1 MIFQGC
7 NMNLQPEL
15 GRVISAFPISFKNL
29 FFNQLNHLINYSP
42 TIGLMGKTGA
52 GKSSLINALFQ
63 FQLSPVSDVSGCT
76 RQTQRFS
83 MSMNNHVLTFV
94 DLPGVGENLE
104 RDKEY
109 HQLYRNLLPELD
121 LIIWV
126 LKADDRAWS
135 SDEQC
140 YRFLT
145 EQCGYQSERFLF
157 VLNQADK
164 IEPCRQWDE
173 HNHQPSLEQVAN
185 LELKQ
190 QAVITAFKPHHPV
203 MMVSAAEGYQL
214 TALAE
219 QLIQVLPAEASSG
232 VARQL
237 NNTYRT
243 QSVETS
249 ARNDFG
255 QCISDI
261 VDTLIDII
269 PLPPLIKSTIDTVK
283 NSIVSVAKSLWSLF
297 F

>member
-1 MIFQGC
+1 
-7 NMNLQPEL
+7 MNQQIEL
-15 GRVISAFPISFKNL
+15 EKALAAFPFSFKTS
-29 FFNQLNHLINYSP
+29 FFNQLSQLINYSP

-63 FQLSPVSDVSGCT
+63 SSLSPVSDVSGCT
-76 RQTQRFS
+76 RQAQRFS
-83 MSMNNHVLTFV
+83 MTMNNHTLTFV
-94 DLPGVGENLE
+94 DLPGVGESLE
-104 RDKEY
+104 RDKKY
-109 HQLYRNLLPELD
+109 HQLYRNLLPEFD

-145 EQCGYQSERFLF
+145 KKCGYQPNQFLF

-173 HNHQPSLEQVAN
+173 HNHKPSSEQAYN
-185 LELKQ
+185 LKLKQ

-203 MMVSAAEGYQL
+203 ITVSAVENYQL
-214 TALAE
+214 TKLAE
-219 QLIQVLPAEASSG
+219 QLIQALPAQASSG

-237 NNTYRT
+237 NTPYRT
-243 QSVETS
+243 QSVENA

-255 QCISDI
+255 QCVSDI
-261 VDTLIDII
+261 VDTLINII
-269 PLPPLIKSTIDTVK
+269 PLPPLIRSTVSTVK
-283 NSIVSVAKSLWSLF
+283 NSIVSVAKSLWRMF

>member
-1 MIFQGC
+1 MHQKFQFTP
-7 NMNLQPEL
+7 LLSTLPH
-15 GRVISAFPISFKNL
+15 SFRAS
-29 FFNQLNHLINYSP
+29 FFSQLNHLINYSP
-42 TIGLMGKTGA
+42 TIGLIGKTGA

-63 FQLSPVSDVSGCT
+63 SSLSPVSDVSGCT
-76 RQTQRFS
+76 RHTQRFS
-83 MSMNNHVLTFV
+83 MTMNNYTLTFV
-94 DLPGVGENLE
+94 DLPGVGESIE
-104 RDKEY
+104 RDREY

-145 EQCGYQSERFLF
+145 EQCGNQPKQFLF

-173 HNHQPSLEQVAN
+173 HNHQPSLEQMTN
-185 LELKQ
+185 LKLKQ
-190 QAVITAFKPHHPV
+190 EAVIAAFKPHHPV
-203 MMVSAAEGYQL
+203 MTVSAVENYQL
-214 TALAE
+214 TELAE
-219 QLIQVLPAEASSG
+219 QLIQALPAKASSG

-255 QCISDI
+255 QCVSDI
-261 VDTLIDII
+261 VDTLIDIL
-269 PLPPLIKSTIDTVK
+269 PLPAFIKSTIGTVK

>member
-1 MIFQGC
+1 MLQHSYFKPVLSALPHSFQT
-7 NMNLQPEL
+7 
-15 GRVISAFPISFKNL
+15 S

-52 GKSSLINALFQ
+52 GKSSLINSLFQ
-63 FQLSPVSDVSGCT
+63 SQLSSVSNVSGCT
-76 RQTQRFS
+76 RQSQRFS
-83 MSMNNHVLTFV
+83 MTMSNHTLTFI
-94 DLPGVGENLE
+94 DLPGVGESLE

-126 LKADDRAWS
+126 LKDDDRAWS

-145 EQCGYQSERFLF
+145 EQCGYQPSRFLF

-164 IEPCRQWDE
+164 IEPCRQWNE
-173 HNHQPSLEQVAN
+173 LSHQPSLEQVAN

-203 MMVSAAEGYQL
+203 MTVSAAEGYQL
-214 TALAE
+214 TELAE

-255 QCISDI
+255 QCVSDI

-269 PLPPLIKSTIDTVK
+269 PLPLLIKSTIGMVK
-283 NSIVSVAKSLWSLF
+283 NSIVSVAKSLWSF
-297 F
+297 FF

>member
-1 MIFQGC
+1 MPQQSYFNPLLSALPHSFQT
-7 NMNLQPEL
+7 
-15 GRVISAFPISFKNL
+15 S
-29 FFNQLNHLINYSP
+29 FFNQLNHLISYSP

-63 FQLSPVSDVSGCT
+63 SPLSPVSDVSGCT
-76 RQTQRFS
+76 RQAQSFT
-83 MSMNNHVLTFV
+83 MAMGCHVMTFI
-94 DLPGVGENLE
+94 DLPGVGESLE
-104 RDKEY
+104 RDREY
-109 HQLYRNLLPELD
+109 HQLYHNLLPELD

-173 HNHQPSLEQVAN
+173 HTHQPSLEQVAN

-203 MMVSAAEGYQL
+203 MTVSTAEGYQL
-214 TALAE
+214 TELAE
-219 QLIQVLPAEASSG
+219 QLIQALPAQASSG

-237 NNTYRT
+237 NSTYRT
-243 QSVETS
+243 QSVENS

-255 QCISDI
+255 QCVSDI
-261 VDTLIDII
+261 VDTLIDIL
-269 PLPPLIKSTIDTVK
+269 PLPVLIKSTIGTVK
-283 NSIVSVAKSLWSLF
+283 NSIVSIAKSLWSF
-297 F
+297 FF

>member
-1 MIFQGC
+1 
-7 NMNLQPEL
+7 MNHQSEL
-15 GRVISAFPISFKNL
+15 GRVISAFPFSFKNQ
-29 FFNQLNHLINYSP
+29 FFNQLNQLISYSP

-63 FQLSPVSDVSGCT
+63 SSLSPVSDVSGCT
-76 RQTQRFS
+76 RQVQRFS
-83 MSMNNHVLTFV
+83 MTMNNHTLTFV
-94 DLPGVGENLE
+94 DLPGVGESLE
-104 RDKEY
+104 RDREY

-145 EQCGYQSERFLF
+145 EQCGYQSKQFLF

-173 HNHQPSLEQVAN
+173 LCHQPSHEQKAN
-185 LELKQ
+185 LTLKQ

-203 MMVSAAEGYQL
+203 ITVSAVENYQL
-214 TALAE
+214 TELAE
-219 QLIQVLPAEASSG
+219 QLIQALPVQASSG

-237 NNTYRT
+237 NSPYRT
-243 QSVETS
+243 QSVENA

-255 QCISDI
+255 QCVSDI

-269 PLPPLIKSTIDTVK
+269 PLPPLIRSTVNTVK
-283 NSIVSVAKSLWSLF
+283 NSILSAAKSLWSLF

>member
-1 MIFQGC
+1 
-7 NMNLQPEL
+7 MNKLENH
-15 GRVISAFPISFKNL
+15 FL
-29 FFNQLNHLINYSP
+29 FLPKGAKDVFLSHLNKLINYSP

-63 FQLSPVSDVSGCT
+63 STLSPVSDVSGCT
-76 RQTQRFS
+76 RHAQRFS
-83 MSMNNHVLTFV
+83 MTMNNHTLTFI
-94 DLPGVGENLE
+94 DLPGVGESLE

-145 EQCGYQSERFLF
+145 EQCGYQPKRFLF

-173 HNHQPSLEQVAN
+173 QYHQPSHEQAAN

-190 QAVITAFKPHHPV
+190 QAAITAFKPHHPV
-203 MMVSAAEGYQL
+203 MTASAVENYQL
-214 TALAE
+214 TELAE

-237 NNTYRT
+237 SSTYRT
-243 QSVETS
+243 QSVENS

-255 QCISDI
+255 QCVSDI
-261 VDTLIDII
+261 VDTLIDIL
-269 PLPPLIKSTIDTVK
+269 PLPVLIKSTIGTVK
-283 NSIVSVAKSLWSLF
+283 NSIASVAKSLWSLF

>member
-1 MIFQGC
+1 MPQHSHFKPLLLALPYSFQT
-7 NMNLQPEL
+7 
-15 GRVISAFPISFKNL
+15 SF
-29 FFNQLNHLINYSP
+29 FTQLNHLINYSP

-63 FQLSPVSDVSGCT
+63 SSLSPVSDVSGCT
-76 RQTQRFS
+76 RQAQRFS
-83 MSMNNHVLTFV
+83 MKVNNHTLTFI
-94 DLPGVGENLE
+94 DLPGVGESLE
-104 RDKEY
+104 RDREY

-145 EQCGYQSERFLF
+145 EQYGYQPEHFLF

-173 HNHQPSLEQVAN
+173 HNHQPSPEQAVN

-203 MMVSAAEGYQL
+203 MTVSAVENYQL
-214 TALAE
+214 TELAE
-219 QLIQVLPAEASSG
+219 QLIQALPAKASSG

-269 PLPPLIKSTIDTVK
+269 PLPPLIKYTINTVK
-283 NSIVSVAKSLWSLF
+283 NSIVSAAKSLWSF
-297 F
+297 FF

>member
-1 MIFQGC
+1 
-7 NMNLQPEL
+7 MNKLENH
-15 GRVISAFPISFKNL
+15 FL
-29 FFNQLNHLINYSP
+29 FLPKGAKDVFLSHLNKLINYSP

-52 GKSSLINALFQ
+52 GKSSLINGLFQ
-63 FQLSPVSDVSGCT
+63 SALSPVSNVSGCT
-76 RQTQRFS
+76 RQAHRFN
-83 MSMNNHVLTFV
+83 MTINNHTLTFI
-94 DLPGVGENLE
+94 DLPGVGESLE

-203 MMVSAAEGYQL
+203 MTVSAAEGFQL
-214 TALAE
+214 TELAE
-219 QLIQVLPAEASSG
+219 QLIQALPAQASSG

-237 NNTYRT
+237 NSTYRT
-243 QSVETS
+243 QSVENS

-255 QCISDI
+255 QCVSDI
-261 VDTLIDII
+261 IDTIIDII
-269 PLPPLIKSTIDTVK
+269 PLPPLIKHTISTVK
-283 NSIVSVAKSLWSLF
+283 NSIVSVAKSLWSLLF
-297 F
+297 

>member
-1 MIFQGC
+1 
-7 NMNLQPEL
+7 MNLQPEL

-42 TIGLMGKTGA
+42 TIGLMGKTGV

-63 FQLSPVSDVSGCT
+63 STLSPVSDVSGCT
-76 RQTQRFS
+76 RHAQRFC
-83 MSMNNHVLTFV
+83 MTMNNHTLTFV
-94 DLPGVGENLE
+94 DLPGVGESLE

-145 EQCGYQSERFLF
+145 EQCGYQPNRFLF

-164 IEPCRQWDE
+164 IEPCRQWNE
-173 HNHQPSLEQVAN
+173 LSHQPSLEQAAN

-190 QAVITAFKPHHPV
+190 QAVITAFKPNHPV
-203 MMVSAAEGYQL
+203 MVVSAIENYQL
-214 TALAE
+214 TVLAE
-219 QLIQVLPAEASSG
+219 QLIQALLVQASSG

-237 NNTYRT
+237 SSTYRT
-243 QSVETS
+243 QSVENS

-261 VDTLIDII
+261 VDTLIDIL
-269 PLPPLIKSTIDTVK
+269 PLPALMKSTIGTVK
-283 NSIVSVAKSLWSLF
+283 NSIVSVTKSLWSLF

>member
-1 MIFQGC
+1 
-7 NMNLQPEL
+7 MNEHPEL
-15 GRVISAFPISFKNL
+15 GRVISAFPVSFNNR

-42 TIGLMGKTGA
+42 TIGIMGKTGA
-52 GKSSLINALFQ
+52 GKSSLINSLFQ
-63 FQLSPVSDVSGCT
+63 SQLSSVSNVSGCT
-76 RQTQRFS
+76 RQSQRFS
-83 MSMNNHVLTFV
+83 MTMSNHTLTFI
-94 DLPGVGENLE
+94 DLPGVGESLE

-109 HQLYRNLLPELD
+109 HQLYHNLLPELD

-145 EQCGYQSERFLF
+145 EQCGYQPKRFLF

-173 HNHQPSLEQVAN
+173 VCQQPSPEQAAN
-185 LELKQ
+185 LVLKQ

-203 MMVSAAEGYQL
+203 MTVSAAEGFQL
-214 TALAE
+214 TELAE
-219 QLIQVLPAEASSG
+219 QLIQSLPAKASSG

-237 NNTYRT
+237 SRTYRT
-243 QSVETS
+243 HSVENS

-255 QCISDI
+255 QCVSDI
-261 VDTLIDII
+261 VDTLIDIL
-269 PLPPLIKSTIDTVK
+269 PLPVLIKSTIGTVK
-283 NSIVSVAKSLWSLF
+283 KSIVSVAKSLWSLF

>member
-1 MIFQGC
+1 
-7 NMNLQPEL
+7 MNKLENH
-15 GRVISAFPISFKNL
+15 FL
-29 FFNQLNHLINYSP
+29 FLPKGAKDVFLSHLNKLINYSP

-63 FQLSPVSDVSGCT
+63 STLSPVSNVSGCT
-76 RQTQRFS
+76 RQAQRFS
-83 MSMNNHVLTFV
+83 MTVNNHTLTFI
-94 DLPGVGENLE
+94 DLPGVGESLE

-173 HNHQPSLEQVAN
+173 QCHQPSPEQAVN

-203 MMVSAAEGYQL
+203 MTVSAAEGFQL
-214 TALAE
+214 TKLAE
-219 QLIQVLPAEASSG
+219 QLIQALPAKASSG

-243 QSVETS
+243 QSVEDS

-255 QCISDI
+255 QCVSDI
-261 VDTLIDII
+261 VDTLIDIL
-269 PLPPLIKSTIDTVK
+269 PLPVLIKSTIGTVK

>member
-1 MIFQGC
+1 
-7 NMNLQPEL
+7 MNKLENH
-15 GRVISAFPISFKNL
+15 FL
-29 FFNQLNHLINYSP
+29 FLPKGAKDVFLSHLNKLINYSP

-63 FQLSPVSDVSGCT
+63 SALSPVSNVSGCT
-76 RQTQRFS
+76 RQAQRFN
-83 MSMNNHVLTFV
+83 MTINNHTLTFI
-94 DLPGVGENLE
+94 DLPGVGESLE

-109 HQLYRNLLPELD
+109 HQLYRNLLAELD

-203 MMVSAAEGYQL
+203 MTVSAAEGFQL
-214 TALAE
+214 TELAE
-219 QLIQVLPAEASSG
+219 QLIQALPAQASSG

-237 NNTYRT
+237 NSTYRT
-243 QSVETS
+243 QSVENS

-255 QCISDI
+255 QCVSDI
-261 VDTLIDII
+261 IDTIIDII
-269 PLPPLIKSTIDTVK
+269 PLPPLIKHTISTVK
-283 NSIVSVAKSLWSLF
+283 NSIVSVAKSLWSLLF
-297 F
+297 

>member
-1 MIFQGC
+1 MPQNSHF
-7 NMNLQPEL
+7 NSLL
-15 GRVISAFPISFKNL
+15 SAFPNSLQTL
-29 FFNQLNHLINYSP
+29 FFNKLNQLIDYSP

-63 FQLSPVSDVSGCT
+63 SQLSSVSNVSGCT
-76 RQTQRFS
+76 RQAQRFN
-83 MSMNNHVLTFV
+83 MVINNHTLTFI
-94 DLPGVGENLE
+94 DLPGVGESLE

-145 EQCGYQSERFLF
+145 EQCGYQPKRFLF

-173 HNHQPSLEQVAN
+173 QYHQPSHEQAAN

-190 QAVITAFKPHHPV
+190 QAAITAFKPHHPV
-203 MMVSAAEGYQL
+203 MTASAVENYQL
-214 TALAE
+214 TELAE
-219 QLIQVLPAEASSG
+219 QLIQVLPAEASSC

-243 QSVETS
+243 QSVENS

-255 QCISDI
+255 QCVSNI

-269 PLPPLIKSTIDTVK
+269 PLPPLIKSTIGTVK

>member
-1 MIFQGC
+1 MPQ
-7 NMNLQPEL
+7 NYH
-15 GRVISAFPISFKNL
+15 FKNL
-29 FFNQLNHLINYSP
+29 LSTLPTSFQTPFFNQLNYLINYSP

-63 FQLSPVSDVSGCT
+63 SPLSPVSNVSGCT
-76 RQTQRFS
+76 RQAQYFS
-83 MSMNNHVLTFV
+83 MTMNNHTLTFI
-94 DLPGVGENLE
+94 DLPGVGESLE
-104 RDKEY
+104 RDREY
-109 HQLYRNLLPELD
+109 HQLYHSLLPELD

-145 EQCGYQSERFLF
+145 EQCGYQPSRFLF

-164 IEPCRQWDE
+164 IEPCREWNE
-173 HNHQPSLEQVAN
+173 HNNQPSPEQAAN

-203 MMVSAAEGYQL
+203 MTVSAVENYQL
-214 TALAE
+214 TELAE
-219 QLIQVLPAEASSG
+219 RLIQALPAQASSG

-237 NNTYRT
+237 NSTYRT

-255 QCISDI
+255 QCVSDI

-269 PLPPLIKSTIDTVK
+269 PLPPLIKSTIGTVK

>member
-1 MIFQGC
+1 
-7 NMNLQPEL
+7 MNKLENH
-15 GRVISAFPISFKNL
+15 FL
-29 FFNQLNHLINYSP
+29 FLPKGAKDVFLSHFNKLINYSP

-63 FQLSPVSDVSGCT
+63 SALSPVSNVSGCT
-76 RQTQRFS
+76 RQAQLFNMTI
-83 MSMNNHVLTFV
+83 NNHTLTFI
-94 DLPGVGENLE
+94 DLPGVGESLE

-173 HNHQPSLEQVAN
+173 LNHEPSLEQVAN

-190 QAVITAFKPHHPV
+190 QAVITAFKPHYPV
-203 MMVSAAEGYQL
+203 MTVSAVENYQL
-214 TALAE
+214 TELAE
-219 QLIQVLPAEASSG
+219 QLIQALPAQASSG

-237 NNTYRT
+237 NTTYRT
-243 QSVETS
+243 QSVENS

-255 QCISDI
+255 QCVSDI
-261 VDTLIDII
+261 VDTIINII
-269 PLPPLIKSTIDTVK
+269 PLPPLIKHTISTVK

>member
-1 MIFQGC
+1 
-7 NMNLQPEL
+7 MNEYPEL
-15 GRVISAFPISFKNL
+15 GRVISAFPASFKNL
-29 FFNQLNHLINYSP
+29 FFNQLNYLINYSP

-63 FQLSPVSDVSGCT
+63 STLSPVNNVSGCT
-76 RQTQRFS
+76 RQAQRFS
-83 MSMNNHVLTFV
+83 MKMNNHTLTFI
-94 DLPGVGENLE
+94 DLPGVGESLE

-109 HQLYRNLLPELD
+109 HQLYRSLLPELD

-145 EQCGYQSERFLF
+145 EQCGYQPKRFLF

-164 IEPCRQWDE
+164 IEPYRQWDE
-173 HNHQPSLEQVAN
+173 VCQQPSSEQVAN

-203 MMVSAAEGYQL
+203 MTVSAAEGFQL
-214 TALAE
+214 TELAE
-219 QLIQVLPAEASSG
+219 QLIQSLPAKASSG

-237 NNTYRT
+237 SRTYRT
-243 QSVETS
+243 QSIETS

-269 PLPPLIKSTIDTVK
+269 PLPLLIKSTIDTVK
-283 NSIVSVAKSLWSLF
+283 NSIVSVAKSLWSF
-297 F
+297 FF

>member
-1 MIFQGC
+1 MHQNSHFKSTLSVLPHSFQT
-7 NMNLQPEL
+7 
-15 GRVISAFPISFKNL
+15 S

-52 GKSSLINALFQ
+52 GKSSLINSLFQ
-63 FQLSPVSDVSGCT
+63 SSLSPVSNVSGCT
-76 RQTQRFS
+76 RQAQRFS
-83 MSMNNHVLTFV
+83 MSMNNHTLIFV
-94 DLPGVGENLE
+94 DLPGVGESLK
-104 RDKEY
+104 RDREY
-109 HQLYRNLLPELD
+109 HQLYRSLLPELD
-121 LIIWV
+121 FIIWV

-145 EQCGYQSERFLF
+145 EQCGYQPNRFLF

-164 IEPCRQWDE
+164 IEPYRQWDE
-173 HNHQPSLEQVAN
+173 HKHQPSPEQAAN

-203 MMVSAAEGYQL
+203 MTASAVENYQL
-214 TALAE
+214 TELAE
-219 QLIQVLPAEASSG
+219 QLIQALPAEASSG

-261 VDTLIDII
+261 VDTLIDIL
-269 PLPPLIKSTIDTVK
+269 PLPVLIKSTIGTVK
-283 NSIVSVAKSLWSLF
+283 NSIVSVAKSLWGLF

>member
-1 MIFQGC
+1 MSQNFQFKTI
-7 NMNLQPEL
+7 LSTLPH
-15 GRVISAFPISFKNL
+15 SFQTS

-63 FQLSPVSDVSGCT
+63 STLSPVSDVSGCT
-76 RQTQRFS
+76 RHAQRFS
-83 MSMNNHVLTFV
+83 MSMNNHTLTFI
-94 DLPGVGENLE
+94 DLPGVGESLE
-104 RDKEY
+104 RDREY

-173 HNHQPSLEQVAN
+173 QQHQPSPEQATN
-185 LELKQ
+185 LVFKRE
-190 QAVITAFKPHHPV
+190 AVITAFKPHHPV
-203 MMVSAAEGYQL
+203 MIVSAVENYQF
-214 TALAE
+214 TELAE
-219 QLIQVLPAEASSG
+219 QLIQVLPAQASSG

-237 NNTYRT
+237 HRPYRT

-255 QCISDI
+255 QCVSDI
-261 VDTLIDII
+261 VDTLIDIL
-269 PLPPLIKSTIDTVK
+269 PLPVLIKSTIGTVK
-283 NSIVSVAKSLWSLF
+283 NSIVSVAKSLWSF
-297 F
+297 FF

>member
-1 MIFQGC
+1 
-7 NMNLQPEL
+7 MNKLENH
-15 GRVISAFPISFKNL
+15 FL
-29 FFNQLNHLINYSP
+29 FLPKGAKDVFLSHLNKLINYSP

-63 FQLSPVSDVSGCT
+63 SALSPVSNVSGCT
-76 RQTQRFS
+76 RQAQLFNMTI
-83 MSMNNHVLTFV
+83 NNHTLTFI
-94 DLPGVGENLE
+94 DLPGVGESLE

-145 EQCGYQSERFLF
+145 EQCGYQSEQFLF

-203 MMVSAAEGYQL
+203 MTVSAAEGFQL
-214 TALAE
+214 TELAE
-219 QLIQVLPAEASSG
+219 QLIQALPAQASSG

-237 NNTYRT
+237 NSTYRT
-243 QSVETS
+243 QSVENS

-255 QCISDI
+255 QCVSDI
-261 VDTLIDII
+261 IDTIIDII
-269 PLPPLIKSTIDTVK
+269 PLPPLIKHTISTVK
-283 NSIVSVAKSLWSLF
+283 NSIVSVTKSLWSLF

>member
-1 MIFQGC
+1 MMKQLESHLSF
-7 NMNLQPEL
+7 LPEKTKEMFF
-15 GRVISAFPISFKNL
+15 SAFNNL
-29 FFNQLNHLINYSP
+29 ICYSP

-63 FQLSPVSDVSGCT
+63 SVLSPVSNVSGCT
-76 RQTQRFS
+76 RQAQRFS
-83 MSMNNHVLTFV
+83 MTMNNHTLTFI
-94 DLPGVGENLE
+94 DLPGVGESLE
-104 RDKEY
+104 RDREY
-109 HQLYRNLLPELD
+109 HQLYRNLLPELN

-145 EQCGYQSERFLF
+145 EQCGYKPNRFLF

-173 HNHQPSLEQVAN
+173 HNHQPSPEQTAN

-190 QAVITAFKPHHPV
+190 QAVIAAFKPHHPV
-203 MMVSAAEGYQL
+203 MTVSAVENYQL
-214 TALAE
+214 TELAE
-219 QLIQVLPAEASSG
+219 QLIQALPAQASSG

-237 NNTYRT
+237 NTTYRT
-243 QSVETS
+243 ASVETS
-249 ARNDFG
+249 SRDGFG
-255 QCISDI
+255 QCVSDI
-261 VDTLIDII
+261 VDTLIDIV
-269 PLPPLIKSTIDTVK
+269 PLPALIKNTLSTVK
-283 NSIVSVAKSLWSLF
+283 SSVVSVAKSLWGLF

>member
-1 MIFQGC
+1 
-7 NMNLQPEL
+7 MNQHPEL
-15 GRVISAFPISFKNL
+15 GRVISAFPASFKNR
-29 FFNQLNHLINYSP
+29 FFNQLKHLINYSP

-63 FQLSPVSDVSGCT
+63 SALSSISNVSGCT
-76 RQTQRFS
+76 RYAQRFS
-83 MSMNNHVLTFV
+83 MTMNNHTLTFI
-94 DLPGVGENLE
+94 DLPGVGESLE
-104 RDKEY
+104 RDREY

-145 EQCGYQSERFLF
+145 EQCGYQPNRFLF

-203 MMVSAAEGYQL
+203 MTVSAVENYQL
-214 TALAE
+214 TELAE
-219 QLIQVLPAEASSG
+219 QLIQALPAQASSG

-237 NNTYRT
+237 NSAYRT
-243 QSVETS
+243 QSVEDS
-249 ARNDFG
+249 ARSDFG
-255 QCISDI
+255 QCVSDI
-261 VDTLIDII
+261 VDTLIDIL
-269 PLPPLIKSTIDTVK
+269 PLPVLIKSTIGTVK
-283 NSIVSVAKSLWSLF
+283 NSIVSVAKSLWNLF

>member
-1 MIFQGC
+1 
-7 NMNLQPEL
+7 MNKLENH
-15 GRVISAFPISFKNL
+15 FL
-29 FFNQLNHLINYSP
+29 FLPKGAKDVFLSHLNKLINYSP

-63 FQLSPVSDVSGCT
+63 SALSPVSNVSGCT
-76 RQTQRFS
+76 RQAQRFN
-83 MSMNNHVLTFV
+83 MTINNHTLTFI
-94 DLPGVGENLE
+94 DLPGVGESLE

-203 MMVSAAEGYQL
+203 MTVSAAEGFQL
-214 TALAE
+214 TELAE
-219 QLIQVLPAEASSG
+219 QLIQALPAQASSG

-237 NNTYRT
+237 NSTYRT
-243 QSVETS
+243 QSVENS

-255 QCISDI
+255 QCVSDI
-261 VDTLIDII
+261 IDTIIDII
-269 PLPPLIKSTIDTVK
+269 PLPPLIKHTISTVK
-283 NSIVSVAKSLWSLF
+283 NSIVSVAKSLWSLLF
-297 F
+297 

>member
-1 MIFQGC
+1 
-7 NMNLQPEL
+7 MNQHIEL
-15 GRVISAFPISFKNL
+15 EKALAAFPFSFKTS
-29 FFNQLNHLINYSP
+29 FFNQLSQLINYSP

-63 FQLSPVSDVSGCT
+63 SSLSPVSDVSGCT
-76 RQTQRFS
+76 RQAQRFS
-83 MSMNNHVLTFV
+83 MTMNNHTLTFV
-94 DLPGVGENLE
+94 DLPGVGESLE

-109 HQLYRNLLPELD
+109 HQLYRNLLPEFD

-145 EQCGYQSERFLF
+145 EQCGYQPEHFLF

-173 HNHQPSLEQVAN
+173 LCHQPSPEQSAN

-190 QAVITAFKPHHPV
+190 KAVVTTFKPHHPV
-203 MMVSAAEGYQL
+203 MTVSAVGNYQL
-214 TALAE
+214 TELAE
-219 QLIQVLPAEASSG
+219 QLIQALPAEASSS

-237 NNTYRT
+237 NTTYQT
-243 QSVETS
+243 QPVETS

-255 QCISDI
+255 QCVSDI
-261 VDTLIDII
+261 VDTLINII
-269 PLPPLIKSTIDTVK
+269 PLPPLIKHTISTVK
-283 NSIVSVAKSLWSLF
+283 NSIVSVAKSLWSVF

>member
-1 MIFQGC
+1 
-7 NMNLQPEL
+7 MNKLENH
-15 GRVISAFPISFKNL
+15 FL
-29 FFNQLNHLINYSP
+29 FLPKEAKDVFLSHLNKLINYSP

-63 FQLSPVSDVSGCT
+63 SALSPVSNVSGCT
-76 RQTQRFS
+76 RQAQLFNMTI
-83 MSMNNHVLTFV
+83 NNHTLTFI
-94 DLPGVGENLE
+94 DLPGVGESLE

-145 EQCGYQSERFLF
+145 EQCGCQSERFLF

-173 HNHQPSLEQVAN
+173 HNNQPSLEQVAN

-203 MMVSAAEGYQL
+203 MTVSAAEGFQL
-214 TALAE
+214 TELAE
-219 QLIQVLPAEASSG
+219 QLIQALPAQASSG

-237 NNTYRT
+237 NSTYRT
-243 QSVETS
+243 QSVENS

-255 QCISDI
+255 QCVSDI
-261 VDTLIDII
+261 IDTIIDII
-269 PLPPLIKSTIDTVK
+269 PLPPLIKHTISTVK
-283 NSIVSVAKSLWSLF
+283 NSIVSVAKSLWSLLF
-297 F
+297 

>member
-1 MIFQGC
+1 MSQNFQFKTI
-7 NMNLQPEL
+7 LSTLPH
-15 GRVISAFPISFKNL
+15 SFQTS
-29 FFNQLNHLINYSP
+29 FFNQLDLLINYSP

-63 FQLSPVSDVSGCT
+63 SALSPVSDVSGCT
-76 RQTQRFS
+76 RHAQRFS
-83 MSMNNHVLTFV
+83 MTMNNHTLTFI
-94 DLPGVGENLE
+94 DLPGVGESLE

-109 HQLYRNLLPELD
+109 HQLYRSLLPGLD

-145 EQCGYQSERFLF
+145 EQCGYQPEHFLF

-164 IEPCRQWDE
+164 IEPCRQWNE
-173 HNHQPSLEQVAN
+173 LSQQPSPEQLAN
-185 LELKQ
+185 LVSKQ
-190 QAVITAFKPHHPV
+190 QTVITAFKPHHPV
-203 MMVSAAEGYQL
+203 MVVSAIENYQL
-214 TALAE
+214 TELAE

-255 QCISDI
+255 QCVSDI

-269 PLPPLIKSTIDTVK
+269 PLPPLIKSTIYTVK
-283 NSIVSVAKSLWSLF
+283 NSIVSVAKSLWSF
-297 F
+297 FF

>member
-1 MIFQGC
+1 
-7 NMNLQPEL
+7 
-15 GRVISAFPISFKNL
+15 
-29 FFNQLNHLINYSP
+29 INYSP

-63 FQLSPVSDVSGCT
+63 SALSPVSNVSGCT
-76 RQTQRFS
+76 RQAQLFNMTI
-83 MSMNNHVLTFV
+83 NNHTLTFI
-94 DLPGVGENLE
+94 DLPGVGESLE

-203 MMVSAAEGYQL
+203 MTVSAAEGFQL
-214 TALAE
+214 TELAE
-219 QLIQVLPAEASSG
+219 QLIQALPAQASSG

-237 NNTYRT
+237 NSTYRT
-243 QSVETS
+243 QSVENS

-255 QCISDI
+255 QCVSDI
-261 VDTLIDII
+261 IDTIIDII
-269 PLPPLIKSTIDTVK
+269 PLPPLIKHTISTVK
-283 NSIVSVAKSLWSLF
+283 NSIVSVTKSLWSLLF
-297 F
+297 

>member
-1 MIFQGC
+1 
-7 NMNLQPEL
+7 MNQHIEL
-15 GRVISAFPISFKNL
+15 EKALAAFPFSFKTS
-29 FFNQLNHLINYSP
+29 FFNQLSQLINYSP

-63 FQLSPVSDVSGCT
+63 SSLSPVSDVSGCT
-76 RQTQRFS
+76 RQAQRFS
-83 MSMNNHVLTFV
+83 MTMNNHTLTFV
-94 DLPGVGENLE
+94 DLPGVGESIE

-109 HQLYRNLLPELD
+109 HSLYRNVLPELD

-145 EQCGYQSERFLF
+145 EQCGYQPKRFLF

-173 HNHQPSLEQVAN
+173 HNHQPSSEQTAN

-190 QAVITAFKPHHPV
+190 QAVVTAFKPYHPV
-203 MMVSAAEGYQL
+203 MVVSAIENYQL
-214 TALAE
+214 TELAE
-219 QLIQVLPAEASSG
+219 QLIQALPVQASSG

-237 NNTYRT
+237 NSPYRT
-243 QSVETS
+243 PSVENA

-255 QCISDI
+255 QCVSDI
-261 VDTLIDII
+261 VDTLINII
-269 PLPPLIKSTIDTVK
+269 PLPPLIRSTVSTVK
-283 NSIVSVAKSLWSLF
+283 NSIVSVAKSLWRMF

>member
-1 MIFQGC
+1 
-7 NMNLQPEL
+7 MNEYPEL
-15 GRVISAFPISFKNL
+15 GRVISAFPASFKNL
-29 FFNQLNHLINYSP
+29 FFNQLNYLINYSP

-63 FQLSPVSDVSGCT
+63 STLSPVNNVSGCT
-76 RQTQRFS
+76 RQAQRFS
-83 MSMNNHVLTFV
+83 MKMNNHTLTFI
-94 DLPGVGENLE
+94 DLPGVGESLE

-109 HQLYRNLLPELD
+109 HQLYRSLLPALD

-145 EQCGYQSERFLF
+145 EQCGYQPKRFLF

-173 HNHQPSLEQVAN
+173 VCQQPSSEQVAN

-203 MMVSAAEGYQL
+203 MTVSAAEGFQL
-214 TALAE
+214 TELAE
-219 QLIQVLPAEASSG
+219 QLIQSLPAKASSG

-237 NNTYRT
+237 SRTYRT
-243 QSVETS
+243 QSIETS

-269 PLPPLIKSTIDTVK
+269 PLPLLIKSTIDTVK
-283 NSIVSVAKSLWSLF
+283 NSIVSVAKSLWSF
-297 F
+297 FF

>member
-1 MIFQGC
+1 MPQNIQFKIALSTFPHLFQ
-7 NMNLQPEL
+7 
-15 GRVISAFPISFKNL
+15 SSFFK
-29 FFNQLNHLINYSP
+29 QLNNLINYSP
-42 TIGLMGKTGA
+42 TIGIMGKTGS

-63 FQLSPVSDVSGCT
+63 SPLSPVSNVSGCT
-76 RQTQRFS
+76 RHAQRFNLT
-83 MSMNNHVLTFV
+83 MNNHTMTFV
-94 DLPGVGENLE
+94 DLPGVGESLE
-104 RDKEY
+104 RDREY

-121 LIIWV
+121 FIIWV

-145 EQCGYQSERFLF
+145 KQCGYQSNRFLF

-173 HNHQPSLEQVAN
+173 HNHQPSSEQVAN
-185 LELKQ
+185 LKLKQ

-203 MMVSAAEGYQL
+203 ITVSAVENYQL
-214 TALAE
+214 TELAE
-219 QLIQVLPAEASSG
+219 QLIQALPAQASSG

-237 NNTYRT
+237 NTSYRT
-243 QSVETS
+243 QSVENT

-255 QCISDI
+255 QCVSDI
-261 VDTLIDII
+261 VDTLINII
-269 PLPPLIKSTIDTVK
+269 PLPPLIRSTVSTVK
-283 NSIVSVAKSLWSLF
+283 NSIVSVAKSLWRMF

>member
-1 MIFQGC
+1 
-7 NMNLQPEL
+7 MNHQSEL
-15 GRVISAFPISFKNL
+15 ERVISAFPFSFKNQ
-29 FFNQLNHLINYSP
+29 FFNQLNQLISYSP

-63 FQLSPVSDVSGCT
+63 STLSPVSDVSGCT
-76 RQTQRFS
+76 RQARRFNMT
-83 MSMNNHVLTFV
+83 MSEHTLTFV
-94 DLPGVGENLE
+94 DLPGVGESLQ
-104 RDKEY
+104 RDRKY
-109 HQLYRNLLPELD
+109 YQLYRNLLSELD

-145 EQCGYQSERFLF
+145 KECGYQPNQFLF

-173 HNHQPSLEQVAN
+173 YKHQPSSEQTYN
-185 LELKQ
+185 LKLKQ
-190 QAVITAFKPHHPV
+190 HAVITAFKPHHPV
-203 MMVSAAEGYQL
+203 ITVSAVENYQL
-214 TALAE
+214 TELAE
-219 QLIQVLPAEASSG
+219 QLIQALPAKASSG

-237 NNTYRT
+237 TPPYRT
-243 QSVETS
+243 QSVENA

-255 QCISDI
+255 QCVSDI
-261 VDTLIDII
+261 VDTLINII
-269 PLPPLIKSTIDTVK
+269 PLPPLIRSTVSTVK
-283 NSIVSVAKSLWSLF
+283 NSIVSVAKSLWRMF

>member
-1 MIFQGC
+1 MPQ
-7 NMNLQPEL
+7 NYH
-15 GRVISAFPISFKNL
+15 FKNL
-29 FFNQLNHLINYSP
+29 LSTLPTSLQTPFFNQLNYLINYSP

-63 FQLSPVSDVSGCT
+63 STLSPVSDVSGCT
-76 RQTQRFS
+76 RHAQRFS
-83 MSMNNHVLTFV
+83 MSMNNHTLTFI
-94 DLPGVGENLE
+94 DLPGVDESLE
-104 RDKEY
+104 RDREY

-145 EQCGYQSERFLF
+145 EQCGYQPERFLF

-173 HNHQPSLEQVAN
+173 QQHQPSPEQATN
-185 LELKQ
+185 LVFKRE
-190 QAVITAFKPHHPV
+190 AVITAFKPHHPV
-203 MMVSAAEGYQL
+203 MIVSAVENYQF
-214 TALAE
+214 TELAE
-219 QLIQVLPAEASSG
+219 QLIQVLPAQASSG

-237 NNTYRT
+237 HRPYRT

-255 QCISDI
+255 QCVSDI
-261 VDTLIDII
+261 VDTLIDIL
-269 PLPPLIKSTIDTVK
+269 PLPVLIKSTIGTVK
-283 NSIVSVAKSLWSLF
+283 NSIVSVAKSLWSF
-297 F
+297 FF

>member
-1 MIFQGC
+1 MHQNSHFNPLLSALPHSFQT
-7 NMNLQPEL
+7 
-15 GRVISAFPISFKNL
+15 S
-29 FFNQLNHLINYSP
+29 FFNRLNHLINYSP

-63 FQLSPVSDVSGCT
+63 SQLSPVSDVSGCT

-94 DLPGVGENLE
+94 DLPGVGESLE
-104 RDKEY
+104 RDREY

-145 EQCGYQSERFLF
+145 EQCGYQPSRFLF
-157 VLNQADK
+157 VLNQSDK
-164 IEPCRQWDE
+164 IEPCRQWNE
-173 HNHQPSLEQVAN
+173 QYHQPSPEQAAN

-190 QAVITAFKPHHPV
+190 QVVITAFKPHHPV
-203 MMVSAAEGYQL
+203 MTVSAVENYQL
-214 TALAE
+214 TELAE
-219 QLIQVLPAEASSG
+219 QLIQALPVQASSG

-237 NNTYRT
+237 SSTYRT
-243 QSVETS
+243 QSVENS

-255 QCISDI
+255 QCVSDI
-261 VDTLIDII
+261 VDTLIDIL
-269 PLPPLIKSTIDTVK
+269 PLPVLIKSTIGTVK

>member
-1 MIFQGC
+1 
-7 NMNLQPEL
+7 MNKLENH
-15 GRVISAFPISFKNL
+15 FL
-29 FFNQLNHLINYSP
+29 FLPKGAKDMFLSHLNKLINYSP

-63 FQLSPVSDVSGCT
+63 SRLSSVSNVSGCT
-76 RQTQRFS
+76 RQAQRYS
-83 MSMNNHVLTFV
+83 MTMNNHTLTFV
-94 DLPGVGENLE
+94 DLPGLGESIE

-145 EQCGYQSERFLF
+145 EQCGYQPNRFLF

-173 HNHQPSLEQVAN
+173 QRHQPSPEQAAN

-203 MMVSAAEGYQL
+203 MTVSAAEGYQL
-214 TALAE
+214 TELAE
-219 QLIQVLPAEASSG
+219 QLIQALPVQASSG
-232 VARQL
+232 VVRQL
-237 NNTYRT
+237 SSTYRT
-243 QSVETS
+243 QSVENS

-255 QCISDI
+255 QCVSDI
-261 VDTLIDII
+261 VDTLIDIL
-269 PLPPLIKSTIDTVK
+269 PLPVLIKSTIGTVK
-283 NSIVSVAKSLWSLF
+283 NSIVSVAKSLWSVF

>member
-1 MIFQGC
+1 
-7 NMNLQPEL
+7 MNEYPEL
-15 GRVISAFPISFKNL
+15 GRVISAFPASFKNL

-63 FQLSPVSDVSGCT
+63 SVLSPVSNVSGCT
-76 RQTQRFS
+76 RQSQRFS
-83 MSMNNHVLTFV
+83 MTMNNHTLTFV
-94 DLPGVGENLE
+94 DLPGVGESLE

-164 IEPCRQWDE
+164 IEPCRQWNE
-173 HNHQPSLEQVAN
+173 HNHQPSSEQMVN

-190 QAVITAFKPHHPV
+190 QAVVTAFKPHHPV
-203 MMVSAAEGYQL
+203 MTVSAAEGYQL
-214 TALAE
+214 TELAE

-243 QSVETS
+243 QSVENS

-255 QCISDI
+255 QCVSDI
-261 VDTLIDII
+261 VDTLIDTL
-269 PLPPLIKSTIDTVK
+269 PLPVLIKSTIGTVK

>member
-1 MIFQGC
+1 MHPHSHFKSTLSVLPHSFQT
-7 NMNLQPEL
+7 
-15 GRVISAFPISFKNL
+15 S
-29 FFNQLNHLINYSP
+29 FFNRLNQLINYSP

-63 FQLSPVSDVSGCT
+63 SSLSPVSDVSGCT
-76 RQTQRFS
+76 RQTQYFS
-83 MSMNNHVLTFV
+83 MKMNNHTLTFV
-94 DLPGVGENLE
+94 DLPGVGESIE

-109 HQLYRNLLPELD
+109 HQLYHNLLPELD

-173 HNHQPSLEQVAN
+173 HNHQPSSEQTAN

-190 QAVITAFKPHHPV
+190 QAVVTAFKPYHPV
-203 MMVSAAEGYQL
+203 MVISAIESYQL
-214 TALAE
+214 TELAE
-219 QLIQVLPAEASSG
+219 QLIQALPAKASSG

-237 NNTYRT
+237 NSPYRT
-243 QSVETS
+243 QSVENA

-255 QCISDI
+255 QCVSDI

-269 PLPPLIKSTIDTVK
+269 PLPPLIRSTVSTVK
-283 NSIVSVAKSLWSLF
+283 NSIVSIAKSLWSLF